1 MNMLKSANNKNP
13 INQIDIQSITYLDE
27 KVNEEESLEDIG
39 ENDED
44 HLKSGEADL
53 SRQNEDEEDDDDVG
67 EDDN

>member
-13 INQIDIQSITYLDE
+13 INQLDIQSITYLDE

-39 ENDED
+39 ENEED

-53 SRQNEDEEDDDDVG
+53 SR
-67 EDDN
+67 